1 MKNLGIISGMGAFAG
16 IRLANFLLDQAQD
29 SKIMQDS
36 DFPEFLLYNL
46 PVKGMDET
54 GIVDEGLVKS
64 QLKKAISK
72 MEVWECKQ
80 IIIAC
85 NSAHVFLDE
94 LQTYFDGQI
103 INMIDAAC
111 QSATADKV
119 GVLCS
124 DSTKKSKLY
133 ERHLRSLGIEPI
145 STTDA
150 EQAALNQ
157 AVKAAISG
165 RSIRGNLT
173 DTESIII
180 RMSRSG
186 ADQIIIGCTEIPLIL
201 ESRMAM
207 TLIDA
212 GQEAIKEAMKN
223 G

>member
-133 ERHLRSLGIEPI
+133 ER
-145 STTDA
+145 
-150 EQAALNQ
+150 Q
-157 AVKAAISG
+157 
-165 RSIRGNLT
+165 
-173 DTESIII
+173 
-180 RMSRSG
+180 
-186 ADQIIIGCTEIPLIL
+186 
-201 ESRMAM
+201 
-207 TLIDA
+207 
-212 GQEAIKEAMKN
+212 
-223 G
+223 